1 MTGVPNVPDPY
12 RSCPMCNRP
21 AERDHTHCC
30 QRCRDTD
37 GRMHG
42 RNCTGNA
49 CPLRGPP
56 SLVVAVNPQ
65 LVPPSLPEHST
76 TWQMPY
82 STVYRPCLRWTR
94 KSGEDLRQ
102 FIHRFVP
109 DGPDFPNK
117 KWQMLEWTFNNVD
130 RTRPVILVP
139 LSAHQHFSGSVL
151 DCRIIDARGE
161 YDMAMVTGVDHKVIR
176 KVCLSI
182 HITSVLRDAVVLIET
197 YGLRI
202 LGLKCEHATHRSVAI
217 CSALLMLAYPMGV
230 CMPSTRRVQEAM
242 HYWWLGRPLSVAEY
256 RLAADGID
264 SLGCKRT
271 CMEYKLA
278 GDGIDSRGCKRT
290 CIM

>member
-1 MTGVPNVPDPY
+1 MPGPNHT
-12 RSCPMCNRP
+12 CPKCDRP
-21 AERDHTHCC
+21 AELDHTHCC
-30 QRCRDTD
+30 KRCRSTD
-37 GRMHG
+37 GREHG
-42 RNCTGNA
+42 RNCTGLA
-49 CPLRGPP
+49 RRRRAPP
-56 SLVVAVNPQ
+56 SAVAVNPQ
-65 LVPPSLPEHST
+65 VPPSLPELST
-76 TWQMPY
+76 TWQIPY
-82 STVYRPCLRWTR
+82 STYRPSPTWTR

-102 FIHRFVP
+102 FIHWFVL
-109 DGPDFPNK
+109 DGADFPHE

-161 YDMAMVTGVDHKVIR
+161 YGMATVTGVDHKVIR

-182 HITSVLRDAVVLIET
+182 HITSVLHDAVVLIET

-202 LGLKCEHATHRSVAI
+202 LGLRCVHATHRSVAI

-264 SLGCKRT
+264 S
-271 CMEYKLA
+271 
-278 GDGIDSRGCKRT
+278 RGCKRT
-290 CIM
+290 CIEYILAADGIDCQGCKRTCIG